1 VQDACN
7 LTNPRPATWEEFLRI
22 CEEVW

>member
-1 VQDACN
+1 VHDACN
-7 LTNPRPATWEEFLRI
+7 LTNPRPATWEEFLQI